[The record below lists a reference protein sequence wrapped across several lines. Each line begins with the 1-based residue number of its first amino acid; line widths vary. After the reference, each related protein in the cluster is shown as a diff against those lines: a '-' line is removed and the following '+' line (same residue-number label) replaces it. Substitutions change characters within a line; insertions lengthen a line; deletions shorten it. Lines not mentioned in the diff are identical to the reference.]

1 MLMSPQ
7 TWMDSEESIST
18 ATALS
23 RPPLPGQSQQPPPP
37 TPTSPQPPP
46 SSQPHTPAMAS
57 PAFRAKP
64 KLVWLIGS
72 CAIRPQRDPHPD
84 CQSLGKLNFS
94 QLLGRSSQAP
104 TASAPP
110 LPGGGRVWGH
120 PSSYTWVVQQRSVNL
135 CEEPQFPPPF
145 YPRICGAS
153 SSSSLPRAVPWG
165 RGLEDRHWQ
174 VAALWVT

>member
-23 RPPLPGQSQQPPPP
+23 RPPMPGQLQQPPPP
-37 TPTSPQPPP
+37 NPTGPQPPP

-84 CQSLGKLNFS
+84 CQALGRLNFS

-104 TASAPP
+104 PPRLHLSREEGGSGSIQALTPGWSRRGQSTSVRSLSFLLHSTRGYVGPPPP
-110 LPGGGRVWGH
+110 LPCLEQSLGAGDWRTDTGRWL
-120 PSSYTWVVQQRSVNL
+120 L
-135 CEEPQFPPPF
+135 C
-145 YPRICGAS
+145 G
-153 SSSSLPRAVPWG
+153 
-165 RGLEDRHWQ
+165 
-174 VAALWVT
+174 